1 MTAKLPTGRRRDAE
15 RSGAIGTTPPNLA
28 LPRAAGMATLQG
40 VACSSSGRRRSE
52 RPRAHLRSRS
62 REHLLRRERQPG
74 PQTQIPL
81 GSESP
86 PYQCSHDYLK
96 SATVKTALVS
106 PQSTE
111 EGRDIAV
118 GSGLTPGGLE
128 RRSCLIA

>member
-1 MTAKLPTGRRRDAE
+1 MLLVWAPTF
-15 RSGAIGTTPPNLA
+15 GTTPGAP
-28 LPRAAGMATLQG
+28 TFQI
-40 VACSSSGRRRSE
+40 SG
-52 RPRAHLRSRS
+52 
-62 REHLLRRERQPG
+62 EHLLRRERQPG

-96 SATVKTALVS
+96 SATVKTAFVS

-128 RRSCLIA
+128 RRSCLTST